1 VSNHNLTVALKWAGA
16 GAHVLITAPDKKA
29 RIKWRDQSTTDAA
42 TIKSWFAQ
50 WPDSL
55 PGIDLAKSGI
65 VVIDGD
71 RHDGA
76 DGVAA
81 VEELF
86 AEHKLNRSAIP
97 TVLTPSDGTHSWF
110 RQPDSGEPI
119 GNSDKAVRD
128 KGINVRGCGGYV
140 IAPGTVLPD
149 GRRYKRDQATPST
162 IDALIHGTIPTLPP
176 AIVAALRKPE
186 RESPQ
191 QPKSNGH
198 APGTREEAYA
208 LATLN
213 NLCAELASMAP
224 NTGRNNNLN
233 DCALLMGHM
242 VAAGWISRSV
252 VEERLARAAEA
263 QGRSKHNVRATIKS
277 GLDAGEKEP
286 AAPLQERDEQ
296 KPQSRNVTSVGNNV
310 GAKAKIHSENGTNN
324 SVNTPK
330 LNGDDAGAKILSS
343 AEFIKNFV
351 PPDYL
356 IDGLLQRQF
365 FYSLTGKT
373 GAGKTALALLFAAFI
388 AEGRTIDDREFS
400 KGRVL
405 YLAGENPVDVQMRW
419 IAMSQQLDFDHDT
432 IDVHFSPGVFQISE
446 MEQHIAQEVQ
456 KLGGVSLVVI
466 DTSAAYF
473 EGDDENNNTQAG
485 NYARMQ
491 RKLVNLPGGPTI
503 LALCHPVKNAADD
516 NLLPRGGGAYLNEVD
531 GNLTAQGNGT
541 VVHLHWQG
549 KFRGPDFAPI
559 SFQLKS
565 VTHERLKNNKGRQL
579 STVLAMPLSDTGE
592 KAIEDAGARHEN
604 EVMAILNEKQ
614 GQGATIEEL
623 AIRLG
628 WFDSKGKPYKTLVY
642 RTVQALKREGLVKKA
657 RRGLRLTKAG
667 EAELEPGN
675 DEKDTQKKRQKT

>member
-1 VSNHNLTVALKWAGA
+1 VSNLNVALKWADA
-16 GAHVLITAPDKKA
+16 GAHILVTAPDKKA
-29 RIKWRDQSTTDAA
+29 RIKWRDQSTTDAD

-65 VVIDGD
+65 IVIDGD
-71 RHDGA
+71 RHGGA
-76 DGVAA
+76 DGVSA

-86 AEHKLNRSAIP
+86 AEHKLVRAAIP
-97 TVLTPSDGTHSWF
+97 TVLTPGNGIHCWF
-110 RQPDSGEPI
+110 LQPDDSEPI

-140 IAPGTVLPD
+140 IAPGTALPD
-149 GRRYKRDQATPST
+149 GRRYMRDQATPST

-176 AIVAALRKPE
+176 AIAAVLRKPAP
-186 RESPQ
+186 ESAP
-191 QPKSNGH
+191 QPKPNGH
-198 APGTREEAYA
+198 AYAPGTREEAYA
-208 LATLN
+208 LATLEG
-213 NLCAELASMAP
+213 LAAEIAGMAP
-224 NTGRNNNLN
+224 DTGRNIELNNA
-233 DCALLMGHM
+233 ALRLGHM
-242 VAAGWISRSV
+242 VAAGWIGRAT
-252 VEERLARAAEA
+252 VEGRLFDAATA
-263 QGRSKHNVRATIKS
+263 CGLLKDDGAHSIRATIKS
-277 GLDAGEKEP
+277 GLHAGEKDP
-286 AAPLQERDEQ
+286 IAALVDERPKVQGHQQNGHAFNGGQAE
-296 KPQSRNVTSVGNNV
+296 
-310 GAKAKIHSENGTNN
+310 AKTDDGDAK
-324 SVNTPK
+324 
-330 LNGDDAGAKILSS
+330 AKILSS
-343 AEFIKNFV
+343 SEFIKTFV

-356 IDGLLQRQF
+356 IDGLLQQQF

-373 GAGKTALALLFAAFI
+373 GAGKTAIALLFAAFI
-388 AEGRTIDDREFS
+388 AEGRTIDNREFS

-419 IAMSQQLDFDHDT
+419 IAMSQQLDFDYDA
-432 IDVHFSPGVFQISE
+432 IDLHFSPGVFQISE
-446 MEQHIAQEVQ
+446 MEQHIR
-456 KLGGVSLVVI
+456 LVVI

-565 VTHERLKNNKGRQL
+565 VTHERLKDGKGRQL

-592 KAIEDAGARHEN
+592 KAIEDAGARHED
-604 EVMAILNEKQ
+604 ELLAILNEKQ
-614 GQGATIEEL
+614 GQGATLEEL

-628 WFDSKGKPYKTLVY
+628 WFDSKGNPYKTLVY

-657 RRGLRLTKAG
+657 RRGLKLTKAG
-667 EAELEPGN
+667 EAELKS
-675 DEKDTQKKRQKT
+675 DDDD